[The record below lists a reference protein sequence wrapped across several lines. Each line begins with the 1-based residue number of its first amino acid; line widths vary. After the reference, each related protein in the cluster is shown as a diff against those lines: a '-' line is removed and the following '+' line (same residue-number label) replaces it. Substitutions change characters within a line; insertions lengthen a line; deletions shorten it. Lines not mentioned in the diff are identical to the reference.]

1 MIGSQ
6 RKLTLDTR
14 RGDDV
19 LPMNRRLAPSWG
31 CVLGA
36 GALVRPAERRLLAG
50 LALSAATVLAGC
62 ASAPAENRA
71 PPDDESVVGYYWQS
85 ISGHLAM
92 LNASRPVADWLADN
106 STPDELRGRLELS
119 QRLRDFGV
127 AELGLPDN
135 DSYRRYADIH
145 RGAVVWN
152 VVAAPELSLTL
163 QTWCF
168 PVLGCVGYRGYFA
181 QAGADALGARLK
193 AHGLEVS
200 VYGVPAYSTLGKL
213 PGSWFADPLLSTFI
227 NYSDA
232 ELARLVFH
240 ELAHQVVYA
249 DGDTMF
255 NESFATAVERIGAEL
270 WLARHGTSSDRAAY
284 EAVQRRRADFQALT
298 MDYRKRLEALYA
310 SPLDAAAKRQRK
322 VQLMAALRADHQR
335 LKRERWGGY
344 AGYDHWFE
352 RANNAALGVLAAYTA
367 RVAAFEALYLREGRD
382 FKRFYAEVARLASL
396 PAAERTAALDALDPP
411 GSTRTATPG

>member
-1 MIGSQ
+1 M
-6 RKLTLDTR
+6 K
-14 RGDDV
+14 
-19 LPMNRRLAPSWG
+19 
-31 CVLGA
+31 
-36 GALVRPAERRLLAG
+36 ALLRPWRAWLLAG
-50 LALSAATVLAGC
+50 LTGLLAGLTGGC
-62 ASAPAENRA
+62 ASAPADNRA

-92 LNASRPVADWLADN
+92 LNASRPVAEWLADAR
-106 STPDELRGRLELS
+106 TPDELRSRLELS

-145 RGAVVWN
+145 RSAVVWN

-193 AHGLEVS
+193 AQGLEVS

-249 DGDTMF
+249 EGDTMF
-255 NESFATAVERIGAEL
+255 NESFATAVERIGAER
-270 WLARHGTSSDRAAY
+270 WLARHGSAADRAAY

-298 MDYRKRLEALYA
+298 QDYRRRLEALYA
-310 SPLDAAAKRQRK
+310 STLDAPAKRQRK
-322 VQLMAALRADHQR
+322 AELMAALRADHHR
-335 LKRERWGGY
+335 LKSERWGGF
-344 AGYDHWFE
+344 AGYDHWFA
-352 RANNAALGVLAAYTA
+352 RANNAALGVLAAYNA
-367 RVAAFEALYLREGRD
+367 RVAAFEALYVREGSD
-382 FKRFYAEVARLASL
+382 FKRFYAEVARLAKL
-396 PAAERTAALDALDPP
+396 PAAERTAALDAIEPP
-411 GSTRTATPG
+411 KNRTATPG